1 MADSQNKQM
10 LRELQGHNII
20 KRAKDEGEVTQIG
33 NLQLL
38 WKVRG
43 PETGY
48 QFSIYEME
56 LQPKVGIPLHK
67 HPYAEF
73 FRVLEGEVSFAKL
86 DEKGEVEWIVCGVG
100 DSVNAPPNAPHT
112 FLNRSSAP
120 ARFMSVS
127 TYYHEAMFLA
137 GIDAMQAAQSTSS
150 NDPAVAFGSFVKA
163 AEELQVFT
171 VDA

>member
-1 MADSQNKQM
+1 MADSQDKEA
-10 LRELQGHNII
+10 LRELRGHNII
-20 KRAKDEGEVTQIG
+20 KRAKDEGEVTQIA

-73 FRVLEGEVSFAKL
+73 FKVLEGEVSFARL
-86 DEKGEVEWIVCGVG
+86 DEKGEVEWVICGVG
-100 DSVNAPPNAPHT
+100 DSVNAPPNAPPH
-112 FLNRSSAP
+112 LPESEQRSGSLHECVYLLP
-120 ARFMSVS
+120 RSHVS
-127 TYYHEAMFLA
+127 CRHRCDA
-137 GIDAMQAAQSTSS
+137 GSTEHR
-150 NDPAVAFGSFVKA
+150 K
-163 AEELQVFT
+163 
-171 VDA
+171 